1 MSSEGAYSRYTVPCP
16 KGNSYGHTYG
26 GNVGTTFG
34 YGSGYGCVQSSAQDT
49 SFSSATYLEPQY
61 SSESSFYNQ
70 YYTGN
75 EMKSKSTRKSIALKA
90 LNKNILIWAGF
101 FTVSL
106 FVYFVLSGGDFSFLM
121 TYGAMSRMFGFGI
134 LNVKTFKSRRVTGVS
149 AKTLQLYS
157 LVFFFRLTSIVRHEG
172 YLPYDR
178 SGDWVYHL
186 IEIMGLVF
194 TASAL
199 WACRGPF
206 KSTYEVES
214 DKFGEFHV
222 PRGYGAVYLA
232 IPVLIVAI
240 ILHPSLNSD
249 FFSDVAWTYAMYLE
263 SVALIPQLYMF
274 QKQSNGI
281 VELLTAHF
289 VAALGFG
296 RVMELIFWVYSY
308 HELATTN
315 GSTLPGYLALFSQLM
330 QLLLMIDFFWY
341 YFSAVKNA
349 TPLVLPSHNVGGNL
363 V

>member
-1 MSSEGAYSRYTVPCP
+1 MSSEGAYSRYTAPGP
-16 KGNSYGHTYG
+16 RGNSYGHTYAG
-26 GNVGTTFG
+26 DVGIT
-34 YGSGYGCVQSSAQDT
+34 SGYGCVQSSAGDAN
-49 SFSSATYLEPQY
+49 FYGETYIEPKY
-61 SSESSFYNQ
+61 SSGSLFYNQ
-70 YYTGN
+70 CNTGK
-75 EMKSKSTRKSIALKA
+75 EMKSKGTRKSIALQA
-90 LNKNILIWAGF
+90 LNKNVLIWAGF

-178 SGDWVYHL
+178 SGDWLYHL

-194 TASAL
+194 TASAF

-206 KSTYEVES
+206 KSTYEFES

-222 PRGYGAVYLA
+222 PRGYGALYLA
-232 IPVLIVAI
+232 IPVFIVAVV
-240 ILHPSLNSD
+240 LHPSLNSD

-263 SVALIPQLYMF
+263 SVSLIPQLYMF
-274 QKQSNGI
+274 QKQTNGI

-296 RVMELIFWVYSY
+296 RIMELIFWVYSY

-349 TPLVLPSHNVGGNL
+349 TPLVLPSHNVGGNI